1 VRVVGVIATEIA
13 VTAVR
18 VTSSLLVCPVSVAV
32 VQALARM
39 CVWFD
44 SVHVK
49 DTAPPVLA
57 LAVQAV
63 AVPEPAAV
71 TVFAVPAAPQ
81 DGEAEIAVVPER

>member
-1 VRVVGVIATEIA
+1 VIATEID

-18 VTSSLLVCPVSVAV
+18 VTSTLSVCATSLDD
-32 VQALARM
+32 VQARARM
-39 CVWFD
+39 CVWVD

-57 LAVQAV
+57 LAVHTT

-71 TVFAVPAAPQ
+71 TLVVVPAAAQ
-81 DGEAEIAVVPER
+81 DGEGETAAVPER